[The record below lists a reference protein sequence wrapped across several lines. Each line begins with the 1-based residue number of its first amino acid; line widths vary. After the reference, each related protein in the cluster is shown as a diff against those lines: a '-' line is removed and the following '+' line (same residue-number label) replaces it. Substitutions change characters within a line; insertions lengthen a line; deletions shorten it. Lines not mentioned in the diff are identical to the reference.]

1 MRVLLTNVFGPFVG
15 VMSVARGGLRLRLD
29 LLIVNV
35 CHVSG
40 GRELRRKGGIRLRR
54 SMDAHY
60 IDNCER
66 RVSFSFSGLL
76 EIKKRVA
83 AYTRSVQYVADL
95 YIVVA
100 SPIGVCC

>member
-1 MRVLLTNVFGPFVG
+1 MP
-15 VMSVARGGLRLRLD
+15 
-29 LLIVNV
+29 
-35 CHVSG
+35 CVSEK
-40 GRELRRKGGIRLRR
+40 RAAAVRRDSFAT
-54 SMDAHY
+54 SMGAHY